1 MDMERIKKLLRLY
14 AWPGV
19 LIFVGLILM
28 VSPDTASALISK
40 IIGWVLI
47 GIGVCIAI
55 AAILDGG
62 YGRTGQVVSAVL
74 CLGVGIFISAF
85 PLVLAEMLGRF
96 FGILLTIRGVA
107 AVRGALQKKNADLTW
122 QYSMM
127 IALVTL
133 AIGVILALLPLT
145 LSRIILNLCGLAL
158 VVIGVVTVIATRQE
172 QKMLESG
179 RRRPDV
185 IDADE

>member
-19 LIFVGLILM
+19 LILLGLVLM

-55 AAILDGG
+55 AAILGGG
-62 YGRTGQVVSAVL
+62 YGRTGQIVYAVL
-74 CLGVGIFISAF
+74 FLGIGIFVSAF
-85 PLVLAEMLGRF
+85 PLVLAEALGRF
-96 FGILLTIRGVA
+96 FGLLLAVRGIS
-107 AVRGALQKKNADLTW
+107 AVRGALQKKNADLPW
-122 QYSMM
+122 QYSMV
-127 IALVTL
+127 IAVVTL
-133 AIGVILALLPLT
+133 VAGVILALLPLT
-145 LSRIILNLCGLAL
+145 LSRIILNICGAVLILIGIVNIVGTYRETKAL
-158 VVIGVVTVIATRQE
+158 EDG
-172 QKMLESG
+172 S
-179 RRRPDV
+179 RRPDV